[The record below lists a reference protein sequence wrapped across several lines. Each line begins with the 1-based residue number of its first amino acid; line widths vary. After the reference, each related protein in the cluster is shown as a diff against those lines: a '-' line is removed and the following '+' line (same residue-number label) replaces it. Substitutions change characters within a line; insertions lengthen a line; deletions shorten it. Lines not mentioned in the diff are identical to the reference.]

1 MAHRLH
7 DAPGINSSRHTSL
20 LQHNSKSFVAP
31 ASTPLLSAH
40 RTRAFFFVVLLSL
53 VSCLGAHAQSQRSRG
68 AIPDP
73 SPTPT
78 PTPTLTRSST
88 RHETRR
94 FGYGGTFTIYGAPE
108 GSITVEAWARNEVD
122 VTADIE
128 LKGGTE
134 EELAALAAV
143 NNFVLDEDGSHLTL
157 FTTGTHD
164 RKFMKRAAKDFPK
177 KLLALPW
184 KIDYRIRVPAQL
196 DLEIYAGRGA
206 VEVKGTDGALSLN
219 AGESEASFMLGGGDV
234 VSTVASGSVRLRI
247 PVSSWRG
254 RGASI
259 RLGRGD
265 LTVELPAN
273 FHGDVD
279 ATVLRTGRV
288 ENDHPALASR
298 QGVASNARQLRA
310 RAGAGG
316 ATLSFE
322 IGDGLIRITQ
332 LTGDEKNRRQ

>member
-1 MAHRLH
+1 
-7 DAPGINSSRHTSL
+7 
-20 LQHNSKSFVAP
+20 V
-31 ASTPLLSAH
+31 
-40 RTRAFFFVVLLSL
+40 
-53 VSCLGAHAQSQRSRG
+53 
-68 AIPDP
+68 
-73 SPTPT
+73 
-78 PTPTLTRSST
+78 LTRSST
-88 RHETRR
+88 RHEARR
-94 FGYGGTFTIYGAPE
+94 FGYGGTLTIYGAPE

-157 FTTGTHD
+157 LTTGTHD
-164 RKFMKRAAKDFPK
+164 RKFMKRAAKDFPP

-196 DLEIYAGRGA
+196 DLEIYTGRGA
-206 VEVKGTDGALSLN
+206 LEIKGTDGALDLK
-219 AGESEASFMLGGGDV
+219 AGESQASLTLASGDV
-234 VSTVASGSVRLRI
+234 VSTIASGSVRLRI
-247 PVSSWRG
+247 PVGSWRG

-265 LTVELPAN
+265 LAVELPAGFN
-273 FHGDVD
+273 GDVD

-288 ENDHPALASR
+288 ENNHPALAPR
-298 QGVASNARQLRA
+298 PGVASTARQLRA

-316 ATLSFE
+316 ATLAFE
-322 IGDGLIRITQ
+322 IGDGVIRITQ
-332 LTGDEKNRRQ
+332 KP

>member
-1 MAHRLH
+1 MHCPSH
-7 DAPGINSSRHTSL
+7 PSVNTSRHTL
-20 LQHNSKSFVAP
+20 LLHHNSKSSAAP
-31 ASTPLLSAH
+31 VSSKPFSAH
-40 RTRAFFFVVLLSL
+40 RTRSFLFVVFLSFA
-53 VSCLGAHAQSQRSRG
+53 SCLGAHAQSQRSRG
-68 AIPDP
+68 AVASP

-78 PTPTLTRSST
+78 PAPLLTRTST

-143 NNFVLDEDGSHLTL
+143 NNFTLDEDGSHLTL
-157 FTTGTHD
+157 FTTGMHD
-164 RKFMKRAAKDFPK
+164 RKFMKRAAKNFPK

-206 VEVKGTDGALSLN
+206 LELINTDGALSLN
-219 AGESEASFMLGGGDV
+219 AGESQASFTLSGGDV
-234 VSTVASGSVRLRI
+234 VSTIASGSIRLRI
-247 PVSSWRG
+247 PINSWRG

-265 LTVELPAN
+265 LTVELPAGFN
-273 FHGDVD
+273 GDVD

-288 ENDHPALASR
+288 ENNHPALAPR
-298 QGVASNARQLRA
+298 TGVASTDRQLRA

-316 ATLSFE
+316 ATLAFE
-322 IGDGLIRITQ
+322 IGDGVIRITQ
-332 LTGDEKNRRQ
+332 PASDK

>member
-1 MAHRLH
+1 LH
-7 DAPGINSSRHTSL
+7 
-20 LQHNSKSFVAP
+20 HNSKSLAAP
-31 ASTPLLSAH
+31 VSSAPRASAFLFAILLS
-40 RTRAFFFVVLLSL
+40 FI
-53 VSCLGAHAQSQRSRG
+53 SCAGAHAQSQRNRG
-68 AIPDP
+68 ATASP
-73 SPTPT
+73 SPAPT
-78 PTPTLTRSST
+78 PAPLLTRSST
-88 RHETRR
+88 RHEVRR

-108 GSITVEAWARNEVD
+108 GSITVEAWARGDVD

-177 KLLALPW
+177 KLLTLPW
-184 KIDYRIRVPAQL
+184 KINYRIRVPAQL

-206 VEVKGTDGALSLN
+206 LEITGTDGALSLN
-219 AGESEASFMLGGGDV
+219 AGESKATFTLGGGDI
-234 VSTVASGSVRLRI
+234 VSTIASGSIRLRV
-247 PVSSWRG
+247 PVGSWRG

-273 FHGDVD
+273 FNGDVD

-288 ENDHPALASR
+288 ENTHPALAPR
-298 QGVASNARQLRA
+298 PGVASTARQLRA
-310 RAGAGG
+310 RAGSGG
-316 ATLSFE
+316 ATLAFE
-322 IGDGLIRITQ
+322 IGDGTVRLTQ
-332 LTGDEKNRRQ
+332 LVSDK

>member
-1 MAHRLH
+1 M
-7 DAPGINSSRHTSL
+7 
-20 LQHNSKSFVAP
+20 
-31 ASTPLLSAH
+31 
-40 RTRAFFFVVLLSL
+40 
-53 VSCLGAHAQSQRSRG
+53 GADAQSQRSRG
-68 AIPDP
+68 AVA
-73 SPTPT
+73 SPTPA
-78 PTPTLTRSST
+78 PTPATPLLTRSST
-88 RHETRR
+88 RHEVRR

-108 GSITVEAWARNEVD
+108 GSITVEAWPRNEVD

-134 EELAALAAV
+134 EDLAALAAV
-143 NNFVLDEDGSHLTL
+143 NNFTLDEDGAHLTL

-184 KIDYRIRVPAQL
+184 KIDYRIRVPVQL

-206 VEVKGTDGALSLN
+206 LEVSGTDGALSLH
-219 AGESEASFMLGGGDV
+219 AGESQALLTLGGGDV
-234 VSTVASGSVRLRI
+234 VSTIASGTVRLRI
-247 PVSSWRG
+247 PVGSWRG

-265 LTVELPAN
+265 LTVELPPTFN
-273 FHGDVD
+273 GDVD

-288 ENDHPALASR
+288 ENNHPTLAPR
-298 QGVASNARQLRA
+298 PGGGGNTTTASTARQLRA

-316 ATLSFE
+316 ATLAFE
-322 IGDGLIRITQ
+322 VTDGVLRITQ
-332 LTGDEKNRRQ
+332 LASERIKP

>member
-1 MAHRLH
+1 MH
-7 DAPGINSSRHTSL
+7 
-20 LQHNSKSFVAP
+20 HNSKSFLARVSCEP
-31 ASTPLLSAH
+31 FSGHT
-40 RTRAFFFVVLLSL
+40 TRAFLSVVLLSFI
-53 VSCLGAHAQSQRSRG
+53 SCIGAHAQSQRSRG
-68 AIPDP
+68 ATVSP

-78 PTPTLTRSST
+78 PAPLLTRSAT

-94 FGYGGTFTIYGAPE
+94 LGYGGTFTIYGAPQ
-108 GSITVEAWARNEVD
+108 GAITVEAWARNEVD

-184 KIDYRIRVPAQL
+184 KIDYRIRVPAQI

-206 VEVKGTDGALSLN
+206 LEVTGTDGAISLN
-219 AGESEASFMLGGGDV
+219 AGESQASFTLGGGDIV
-234 VSTVASGSVRLRI
+234 TTIAGGSVRLRI
-247 PVSSWRG
+247 PSGSWRG
-254 RGASI
+254 RGVSI

-265 LTVELPAN
+265 LTVELPAT

-279 ATVLRTGRV
+279 ATVLRTGQV
-288 ENDHPALASR
+288 ENNHPAFAPR
-298 QGVASNARQLRA
+298 PGVASTPRQLRA

-316 ATLSFE
+316 ATLAFE
-322 IGDGLIRITQ
+322 IGDGVIRITQ
-332 LTGDEKNRRQ
+332 LTSDAKRP

>member
-1 MAHRLH
+1 LH
-7 DAPGINSSRHTSL
+7 
-20 LQHNSKSFVAP
+20 HNSKSTAAP
-31 ASTPLLSAH
+31 VSPELFSAP
-40 RTRAFFFVVLLSL
+40 RTRAFLFVVLLSF
-53 VSCLGAHAQSQRSRG
+53 VSCVGAHAQSQRSRG
-68 AIPDP
+68 AVAAPVP
-73 SPTPT
+73 APTPA
-78 PTPTLTRSST
+78 PVLTRSST

-128 LKGGTE
+128 LKGGSE
-134 EELAALAAV
+134 EDLAALAAV

-206 VEVKGTDGALSLN
+206 VEVAGTDGAFSLN
-219 AGESEASFMLGGGDV
+219 AGESQASFTLGGGDV
-234 VSTVASGSVRLRI
+234 VSTIASGSVRLRI
-247 PVSSWRG
+247 PVGSWRG
-254 RGASI
+254 RGASV

-265 LTVELPAN
+265 LTLELPAN

-288 ENDHPALASR
+288 ENNHPALAPR
-298 QGVASNARQLRA
+298 HGVASNARQLRA

-332 LTGDEKNRRQ
+332 PVSDEKNRRP

>member
-1 MAHRLH
+1 MH
-7 DAPGINSSRHTSL
+7 
-20 LQHNSKSFVAP
+20 HNSKSFAAHV
-31 ASTPLLSAH
+31 SFELLSAH
-40 RTRAFFFVVLLSL
+40 RTRAFFFVVFLSFL
-53 VSCLGAHAQSQRSRG
+53 SCVGAHAQSQRSRG
-68 AIPDP
+68 AAAVSP

-78 PTPTLTRSST
+78 PAPLLTRSTT
-88 RHETRR
+88 RHEVRR
-94 FGYGGTFTIYGAPE
+94 FGYGGTLTIYGAPV

-122 VTADIE
+122 VTAEIE

-143 NNFVLDEDGSHLTL
+143 NNFTLDEDGAHLTL

-184 KIDYRIRVPAQL
+184 KIDYRIRVPTQL

-206 VEVKGTDGALSLN
+206 LEVSGTDGALSLN
-219 AGESEASFMLGGGDV
+219 AGESQASFTLRSGDV
-234 VSTVASGSVRLRI
+234 VSTIASGSIRLRI
-247 PVSSWRG
+247 PTNSWRG

-265 LTVELPAN
+265 LFIELPAN
-273 FHGDVD
+273 FNGDVD
-279 ATVLRTGRV
+279 ATVLRSGRV
-288 ENDHPALASR
+288 ENNHPALMPRS
-298 QGVASNARQLRA
+298 GVASTARQLHG

-316 ATLSFE
+316 TTLAFE

-332 LTGDEKNRRQ
+332 LASDEKSRQ